1 MPAHVWN
8 GSAFKKVLRKTMWTG
23 TAWKDI
29 KSSHRWTGSAW
40 QTIYSSFMPS
50 GMTKNGN
57 WVPTASTWAT
67 IPGWTANAGSTVS
80 GNGVAA
86 NGAKTGAVISGQLSN
101 IYTGSGY
108 LEVDVRL
115 LLDGVVVKTLMAA
128 STSTAAPTIT
138 ITSDP
143 LTVTAGQV
151 ATIQI
156 GGYYASYATI
166 QSGANTYVRI
176 T

>member
-1 MPAHVWN
+1 MPGYSWN
-8 GSAFKKVLRKTMWTG
+8 GSAWKKVLRKTMWTG
-23 TAWKDI
+23 SAWKDI

-40 QTIYSSFMPS
+40 ETIYSPFMPS
-50 GMTKNGN
+50 GMTKNGS
-57 WVPTASTWAT
+57 WVPTASAWTT

-80 GNGVAA
+80 GNGVVA

-101 IYTGSGY
+101 VYTGGGY
-108 LEVDVRL
+108 IEVDFRL
-115 LLDGVVVKTLMAA
+115 LLDGVVVKTLMAVAVSAA
-128 STSTAAPTIT
+128 SPTVLIS
-138 ITSDP
+138 SDP

-156 GGYYASYATI
+156 GGYYATYATI

>member
-1 MPAHVWN
+1 MPLYLGNQKIKTLYVGGQKIKEAWTMV
-8 GSAFKKVLRKTMWTG
+8 GGVMRKVYSAFT
-23 TAWKDI
+23 
-29 KSSHRWTGSAW
+29 S
-40 QTIYSSFMPS
+40 S

-57 WVPTASTWAT
+57 WVPTATTWTT

-101 IYTGSGY
+101 VYTGGGY
-108 LEVDVRL
+108 IEVDFRL
-115 LLDGVVVKTLMAA
+115 LLDGVVVKTLMTVAVSAA
-128 STSTAAPTIT
+128 SPTVLIS
-138 ITSDP
+138 SDP
-143 LTVTAGQV
+143 LTVTAGQL

-166 QSGANTYVRI
+166 KSGADTYVRI
-176 T
+176 I